1 MTGWLVSA
9 GYGQA
14 VMLGGVFVSLFVL
27 ERVFPLRRRTRSQ
40 ARRFV
45 TNLVITVAAFA
56 VSALMIQPTAAA
68 VMSWPATRRFGLLS
82 WLVLP
87 PAAELAAG
95 FVLMDLTFYYW
106 HRLNH
111 RVGLLWRLHNVHHVD
126 LDLDVT
132 TSFRFHFGE
141 IALSTVFRAV
151 QVAAI
156 GLTPVIFA
164 VYNAFFLAA
173 TMFHHSNLR
182 LPIRLERA
190 INRLIV
196 TPRMHGIHH
205 SIVLEED
212 NSNFGVIFMGWDW
225 LHRTLRLNVPQSV
238 VVVGVP
244 AYTGAE
250 TEGVLSLL
258 AQPFHCQRD
267 DWRLP
272 EGPRPHREPPP
283 TGRNTLLP

>member
-1 MTGWLVSA
+1 
-9 GYGQA
+9 
-14 VMLGGVFVSLFVL
+14 MLGGVFVSLFVL
-27 ERVFPLRRRTRSQ
+27 ERAFPLRRRTRSL
-40 ARRFV
+40 AYRLIANMVV
-45 TNLVITVAAFA
+45 TVVAFA

-68 VMSWPATRRFGLLS
+68 VMNWPPTRRFGLLG
-82 WLVLP
+82 WFTLP

-111 RVGLLWRLHNVHHVD
+111 RVGLLWRFHNVHHLD

-141 IALSTVFRAV
+141 IALSTVFRAM
-151 QVAAI
+151 QVAVI
-156 GLTPVIFA
+156 GLTPVVFA
-164 VYNAFFLAA
+164 VYNVFFLAA

-205 SIVLEED
+205 SVVLEED
-212 NSNFGVIFMGWDW
+212 NSNYGVIFMGWDW
-225 LHRTLRLNVPQSV
+225 LHRTLRLNAPQAA

-258 AQPFHCQRD
+258 AQPFRRQRD
-267 DWRLP
+267 D
-272 EGPRPHREPPP
+272 
-283 TGRNTLLP
+283 